1 MRRRQ
6 RHRFRV
12 PWTDRTAAG
21 RDLAGL
27 VEAAVSGDVVVLG
40 LPRGGVPVAAE
51 VARAGGWPLD
61 VLVVRK
67 VGAPRQPEFAVAAVG
82 EGGVVAQ
89 NPDLPPSLAPSDE
102 AVADQR
108 ERLQEMVD
116 ALRDGEPLDLAGRV
130 AVVVDDGVATGAT
143 AQAAV
148 QVARARGAARVVLA
162 TPVAGTR
169 AIADL
174 EQVADEVVVAHQP
187 EVLHAVG
194 EAYGDF
200 GQVSTQQVRTLL
212 DQRDADGRL

>member
-27 VEAAVSGDVVVLG
+27 VQAAVSGDVVVLG

-187 EVLHAVG
+187 KVLHAVG

>member
-27 VEAAVSGDVVVLG
+27 VVAAVPGDAVVLG
-40 LPRGGVPVAAE
+40 LPRGGIPVAAE
-51 VARAGGWPLD
+51 VARAGEWPLD

-89 NPDLPPSLAPSDE
+89 NPDLPPSLVPSDD

-116 ALRDGEPLDLAGRV
+116 ALRDGKPLDLTGRV
-130 AVVVDDGVATGAT
+130 VVVVDDGVATGAT
-143 AQAAV
+143 AHAAV

-169 AIADL
+169 AIASL
-174 EQVADEVVVAHQP
+174 EEVADEVVVAHQP

-200 GQVSTQQVRTLL
+200 GQVSTHEVRELL

>member
-6 RHRFRV
+6 QHRFRV

-21 RDLAGL
+21 RDLASL
-27 VEAAVSGDVVVLG
+27 VQTAVDGDAVVLG

-82 EGGVVAQ
+82 EGGVVVQ
-89 NPDLPPSLAPSDE
+89 NPDLPPSLVPSDE
-102 AVADQR
+102 AVADQQ

-116 ALRDGEPLDLAGRV
+116 ALRDGEPLDLAGQIV
-130 AVVVDDGVATGAT
+130 VVVDDGVATGAT

-169 AIADL
+169 AIASL
-174 EQVADEVVVAHQP
+174 EEVADVVVAHQP

-200 GQVSTQQVRTLL
+200 GQVSTQQVRELL